1 MNSMT
6 PAAVQAMLNGD
17 LANVLAAST
26 PGGIERQEAAGQ
38 AAMVKA
44 ADRLPLE
51 INYPHGLTHAQ
62 VTEALGIEFG
72 KTVGCRTCQ

>member
-17 LANVLAAST
+17 LTNVLAAST

-38 AAMVKA
+38 AAMVKT
-44 ADRLPLE
+44 ADR
-51 INYPHGLTHAQ
+51 
-62 VTEALGIEFG
+62 
-72 KTVGCRTCQ
+72 